1 MQKCSRS
8 EMVSIYL
15 QGMDGCYR
23 KITWQM
29 EEDMHS
35 YFDAMVDVRNVPLK
49 QLTWEWDWSTANEEN
64 RPVDLHLTSR
74 ERQHHLD
81 RECLE
86 AARAICL
93 LLWGE
98 EGTVYLGT

>member
-49 QLTWEWDWSTANEEN
+49 QLTWE
-64 RPVDLHLTSR
+64 
-74 ERQHHLD
+74 
-81 RECLE
+81 
-86 AARAICL
+86 
-93 LLWGE
+93 
-98 EGTVYLGT
+98 